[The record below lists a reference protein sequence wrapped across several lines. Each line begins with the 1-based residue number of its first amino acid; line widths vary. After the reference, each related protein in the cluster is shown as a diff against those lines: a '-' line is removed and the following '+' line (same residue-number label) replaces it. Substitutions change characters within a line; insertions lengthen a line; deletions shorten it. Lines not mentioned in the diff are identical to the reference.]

1 MQNVLVFPCG
11 SEIGLEIH
19 RSLVGSK
26 HFNVFGASSTND
38 HGQFVFENYISG
50 VPFVD
55 QPGFL
60 ENIIEIVDRFE
71 INVIIPAH
79 DSAVLFFSDNRD
91 KIKATIL
98 TSDIETCRVCRSK
111 KETYRVFE
119 NLIPTPKLFDGI
131 GPMSFPVFLKP
142 DVGQGSKGTHFVADQ
157 KDLDFYLRKDGSLLV
172 LEFLPGKEYTI
183 DCFTDRHGQL
193 LFSEGRER
201 VRISN
206 GISVRTKPAF
216 HPDFKSMA
224 EALNRKLR
232 FQGAWFYQVK
242 ERENGELVLMEV
254 APRIAGSMALF
265 RILGVN
271 FVQLS
276 LFDRMGLDVS
286 ILYNKINTV
295 SDRALTSRYSFDF
308 EYDTIYI
315 DFDDTIVMAD
325 RVNTDAIKLLYQAR
339 NKGIE
344 IVLITR
350 HKDNLHDT
358 LARFSISPTL
368 FNKIY
373 HLKKGEKKS
382 SFIFTKSAIFIDD
395 SHAERKE
402 VFDNLRIPVFGLDS
416 LEMICEN

>member
-1 MQNVLVFPCG
+1 
-11 SEIGLEIH
+11 
-19 RSLVGSK
+19 
-26 HFNVFGASSTND
+26 
-38 HGQFVFENYISG
+38 
-50 VPFVD
+50 
-55 QPGFL
+55 
-60 ENIIEIVDRFE
+60 
-71 INVIIPAH
+71 
-79 DSAVLFFSDNRD
+79 
-91 KIKATIL
+91 
-98 TSDIETCRVCRSK
+98 
-111 KETYRVFE
+111 
-119 NLIPTPKLFDGI
+119 
-131 GPMSFPVFLKP
+131 
-142 DVGQGSKGTHFVADQ
+142 
-157 KDLDFYLRKDGSLLV
+157 
-172 LEFLPGKEYTI
+172 
-183 DCFTDRHGQL
+183 
-193 LFSEGRER
+193 
-201 VRISN
+201 
-206 GISVRTKPAF
+206 
-216 HPDFKSMA
+216 
-224 EALNRKLR
+224 
-232 FQGAWFYQVK
+232 
-242 ERENGELVLMEV
+242 MEV

-286 ILYNKINTV
+286 ILYNKVNTV

-325 RVNTDAIKLLYQAR
+325 RVNIDAIKLLYQAR

-402 VFDNLRIPVFGLDS
+402 VFDNLRIPVFDVNAIEL
-416 LEMICEN
+416 LLY